1 MHEQANIKPTRQH
14 KHTYRNKDIIPL
26 HHKNTSV
33 NGNHHNCHPF
43 KVAEKQRLLKNLLL
57 NKLPRFL
64 LGKLPLGHTAATL
77 RLPLQLP
84 RFAWHCGLAA
94 HTRLG
99 SLPPDPTMLTHRLC
113 CVFWVSCHLQELGG
127 DFSFCISPRKVR
139 ADTLTFAKQSAAA
152 YAEGVTQTIRSI
164 VGFGVKTPSRCGQEH
179 VRPAGPQC
187 QLSWH

>member
-1 MHEQANIKPTRQH
+1 M
-14 KHTYRNKDIIPL
+14 
-26 HHKNTSV
+26 
-33 NGNHHNCHPF
+33 
-43 KVAEKQRLLKNLLL
+43 
-57 NKLPRFL
+57 
-64 LGKLPLGHTAATL
+64 GKLPLALTGAL

-84 RFAWHCGLAA
+84 RSAWHSGFAT

-164 VGFGVKTPSRCGQEH
+164 VGFGVKTPKKSLFEVFGLCVYRLFVQSVPVWFTSFCL
-179 VRPAGPQC
+179 P
-187 QLSWH
+187 LSCALFSLFARVAV